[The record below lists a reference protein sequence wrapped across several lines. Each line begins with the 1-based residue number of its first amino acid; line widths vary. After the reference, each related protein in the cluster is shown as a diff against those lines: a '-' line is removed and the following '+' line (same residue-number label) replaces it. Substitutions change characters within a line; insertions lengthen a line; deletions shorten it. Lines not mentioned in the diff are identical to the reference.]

1 MYIPTAHHEDVGFTL
16 PASCRCSRWSAWI
29 DTSREA
35 GLRPAETYDSG
46 AVYPFWARSLVVLME
61 RRNNGKKE
69 EPNEASP

>member
-1 MYIPTAHHEDVGFTL
+1 
-16 PASCRCSRWSAWI
+16 
-29 DTSREA
+29 
-35 GLRPAETYDSG
+35 LRPAETYDSG